1 MPSSTS
7 MARSSS
13 RTSRSKRS
21 RTRAVSEEDSL
32 LSSPEREP
40 STTPSYRSFPDHD
53 SWSATSSTITPGH
66 FKLRPE
72 FNDELPEDPT
82 PEAGFVS
89 PDADEADEIQKE
101 PEDAGHGIT
110 RARGLAI
117 ISALAV
123 LLVLGA
129 GNISLL
135 TTTQGAIASDL
146 NAFEYTTWFTSA
158 YLASMSSTGPV
169 YAKLSYIF
177 RTRYVLLG
185 SSIVYFLGALITSS
199 TPSVAGF
206 LVGRAVAGAGAA
218 GVTCVVQVLVQWAPA
233 KRRGLCQGLLNTGYT
248 AGVASGAIIG
258 GALQPAIGWRAM
270 FWLQLPFI
278 ALAGMVLLFA
288 IPTTIIGMRPRQ
300 ADHEASNC
308 DKLGRIDYIGA
319 GLLVAALVSLLYGL
333 ASPQFDTASIVAI
346 IVSILVLTPLFVYQ
360 EAYRHD
366 DPIVPVKV
374 LKSRPVLFACLST
387 LIYMMSRW
395 MVLFYTPIYATA
407 VRDMHPAKAGS
418 LLLPTN
424 IGFALGGLITGQFH
438 IRRDGSFYTACLAI
452 FTVYPISLLAITFS
466 TTQTVSMVF
475 YWFLLLAN
483 GLCAGGAMNYTLAH
497 LQHLVHI
504 DVRLIA
510 ISIYFTFRGF
520 AGTFGATVGGSI
532 FYKAL
537 GAALRSRFA
546 KAHLRPSPD
555 LLRQLIGSPRA
566 VQDLTGEW
574 KTTAAQAYVD
584 ALRTLFL
591 AAVAMSILTFI
602 LQALTGW
609 KGPAEDEMCD
619 SQRTEREEDEVLVRV
634 PTE

>member
-1 MPSSTS
+1 M
-7 MARSSS
+7 
-13 RTSRSKRS
+13 
-21 RTRAVSEEDSL
+21 
-32 LSSPEREP
+32 
-40 STTPSYRSFPDHD
+40 
-53 SWSATSSTITPGH
+53 TPGH

-72 FNDELPEDPT
+72 FNDDLPEDSILVL
-82 PEAGFVS
+82 GFVS
-89 PDADEADEIQKE
+89 PGAEEADEIQKE
-101 PEDAGHGIT
+101 PEYPTHGIK
-110 RARGLAI
+110 RARGLLI
-117 ISALAV
+117 ISTLAV
-123 LLVLGA
+123 LLILGA

-158 YLASMSSTGPV
+158 FLASLSSTGPV

-177 RTRYVLLG
+177 QTRYILLG
-185 SSIVYFLGALITSS
+185 ACLTSFLGALITSS
-199 TPSVAGF
+199 TPSVSGF
-206 LVGRAVAGAGAA
+206 LAGRVVAGIGAA

-233 KRRGLCQGLLNTGYT
+233 QRRGLCQGLLNTGYT

-258 GALQPAIGWRAM
+258 GALQPAMGWRAM
-270 FWLQLPFI
+270 FWLQLPLI
-278 ALAGMVLLFA
+278 ALAGTVLILA
-288 IPTTIIGMRPRQ
+288 IPTAIIGLRPHQ
-300 ADHEASNC
+300 EDDELSNLE
-308 DKLGRIDYIGA
+308 KLGRIDYMGA
-319 GLLVAALVSLLYGL
+319 GLLIAALVSLLYGL
-333 ASPQFDTASIVAI
+333 ASPQFDTASTVAI
-346 IVSILVLTPLFVYQ
+346 VVSIFILTPLFVYQ
-360 EAYRHD
+360 EAFRHD
-366 DPIVPVKV
+366 DPIIPVKV

-395 MVLFYTPIYATA
+395 MILFYTPIYATA
-407 VRDMHPAKAGS
+407 VRGMHPAKAGS

-438 IRRDGSFYTACLAI
+438 IRRDGSFYAACLAI
-452 FTVYPISLLAITFS
+452 FTIYPVSLLAITFS

-497 LQHLVHI
+497 LQHLVQV

-510 ISIYFTFRGF
+510 ISIFFTFRGF

-537 GAALRSRFA
+537 GVALRSRFT
-546 KAHLRPSPD
+546 KAHLKPSSD
-555 LLRQLIGSPRA
+555 LLRQLIGSPRT
-566 VQDLTGEW
+566 VQDLTGVW

-591 AAVAMSILTFI
+591 AAVGMSILTFV

-609 KGPAEDEMCD
+609 KGPEEDGMYD
-619 SQRTEREEDEVLVRV
+619 SQQTVSEEETLVRV

>member
-1 MPSSTS
+1 MPKKNTNL
-7 MARSSS
+7 ARSSS

-32 LSSPEREP
+32 LSSPERDH

-53 SWSATSSTITPGH
+53 SWSATSSTATQGH
-66 FKLRPE
+66 SKLRPE
-72 FNDELPEDPT
+72 FNDDLPEDPILE
-82 PEAGFVS
+82 PGFVS
-89 PDADEADEIQKE
+89 GAEDADESQKK
-101 PEDAGHGIT
+101 PDDPGQGIT
-110 RARGLAI
+110 RARGILI
-117 ISALAV
+117 ISTLAV
-123 LLVLGA
+123 LLILGA

-135 TTTQGAIASDL
+135 TTTQGAIAFEL

-158 YLASMSSTGPV
+158 FLASMSSTGPV

-177 RTRYVLLG
+177 KTRYILLG
-185 SSIVYFLGALITSS
+185 ACIVSFLGALITSL

-206 LVGRAVAGAGAA
+206 LAGRAVAGIGAA
-218 GVTCVVQVLVQWAPA
+218 GVMCVVQVLVQWAPA
-233 KRRGLCQGLLNTGYT
+233 KRRGLCQGLLNTAYT
-248 AGVASGAIIG
+248 AGVASGAIVG
-258 GALQPAIGWRAM
+258 GALQPAMGWRAM
-270 FWLQLPFI
+270 FWLQLPLI
-278 ALAGMVLLFA
+278 ALAGTLLVFA
-288 IPTTIIGMRPRQ
+288 IPTTIIGLRPRQ
-300 ADHEASNC
+300 ADHELSNL
-308 DKLGRIDYIGA
+308 DKIGRIDYLGA
-319 GLLVAALVSLLYGL
+319 GLLIAALVSLLYGL

-346 IVSILVLTPLFVYQ
+346 IVSVFVLTPLFVYQ
-360 EAYRHD
+360 EAFRHD
-366 DPIVPVKV
+366 DPIIPVKV
-374 LKSRPVLFACLST
+374 LKSEPVLFACLST

-407 VRDMHPAKAGS
+407 VRGMHPAKAGS

-438 IRRDGSFYTACLAI
+438 IRRDGSFYASCLAI

-466 TTQTVSMVF
+466 TTQTVPMVF

-497 LQHLVHI
+497 LQHLVHV
-504 DVRLIA
+504 DVRLTA

-532 FYKAL
+532 FYKSL
-537 GAALRSRFA
+537 GVALRTRFA
-546 KAHLRPSPD
+546 KAHLKPSSD
-555 LLRQLIGSPRA
+555 LLRQLIGSPSA
-566 VQDLTGEW
+566 VQDLTGVW

-591 AAVAMSILTFI
+591 AAVGMSILTFI
-602 LQALTGW
+602 LQAFTGW
-609 KGPAEDEMCD
+609 KGPGEDEMCD
-619 SQRTEREEDEVLVRV
+619 SQQTIREEETLVGV